1 MKEEETPYTRE
12 LKEFAK
18 YSQSRDIKV
27 EVLGEICLPGPTNI
41 AKRIPPGAIAMI
53 SEYELEQ
60 FTVPSTKFPH
70 GRVKK
75 AKDHDKVSSAS
86 DITALFVRKT
96 ASDQDDGT
104 TLRHEA
110 EVRRIAEGPD
120 GKPVHEHRK

>member
-1 MKEEETPYTRE
+1 MKQEETPYSRE
-12 LKEFAK
+12 LDDFAK

-41 AKRIPPGAIAMI
+41 AKRIPPGAVIMV
-53 SEYELEQ
+53 SKYELEQ
-60 FTVPSTKFPH
+60 FTVPSRKFPH

-75 AKDHDKVSSAS
+75 AHDHHKLSSTS
-86 DITALFVRKT
+86 DIDALFVRKMT
-96 ASDQDDGT
+96 SDRDDAA

-120 GKPVHEHRK
+120 SKPDVHRK